1 MLFILICKNIYK
13 EADKMKKIANKHA
26 LVKKAGEVLLNISES
41 FEKLSVI
48 DIKDFSKKD
57 TALVNVDIIN
67 GFCKEG
73 NLSSDRVAE
82 IIPEAVRLNE
92 KFREFT
98 RLYFIDKHDKTSE
111 EFNAYI
117 EHCISNTSE
126 AEIIDELKKYID
138 ERAVVCNKNS
148 VNGFF
153 SIEFQNWFIKNSSIT
168 NYIVI
173 GDVTDIC
180 VLNFCLT
187 LKTYFNEKNIKS
199 RIIVPLSGVET
210 FDLDVTDHD
219 GDIMN
224 LFALYNM
231 RMNGIEIVEDIL

>member
-1 MLFILICKNIYK
+1 MPIYKNICM
-13 EADKMKKIANKHA
+13 EVDKMKKIDNKQA
-26 LVKKAGEVLLNISES
+26 LAKKADEVLLNISES
-41 FEKLSVI
+41 FEKLSVVYTEEFA
-48 DIKDFSKKD
+48 KEN
-57 TALVNVDIIN
+57 TVLVNVDIIN

-73 NLSSDRVAE
+73 NLSSGRVAK
-82 IIPEAVRLNE
+82 IIPEAVRINE
-92 KFREFT
+92 KFRKFT
-98 RLYFIDKHDKTSE
+98 RVYFIDKHDKASE

-126 AEIIDELKKYID
+126 AEIVDELKKYID
-138 ERAVVCNKNS
+138 EKAVVCNKNS

-153 SIEFQNWFIKNSSIT
+153 STEFQSWFIKNSSIT

-199 RIIVPLSGVET
+199 RIIVPLSGIET
-210 FDLDVTDHD
+210 FDLDVTNHD

-231 RMNGIEIVEDIL
+231 RMNGIEVIEDII

>member
-1 MLFILICKNIYK
+1 
-13 EADKMKKIANKHA
+13 MKKIGYKQA
-26 LVKKAGEVLLNISES
+26 LAKKAGEVLLNISDS
-41 FEKLSVI
+41 FEKLSVLYTEEL
-48 DIKDFSKKD
+48 SKEN
-57 TALVNVDIIN
+57 TVLVNVDIIN

-98 RLYFIDKHDKTSE
+98 RLYFIDKHDKASE

-126 AEIIDELKKYID
+126 AEIVDELKKYID
-138 ERAVVCNKNS
+138 EKAVVCNKNS

-153 SIEFQNWFIKNSSIT
+153 STGFQNWFIKNSSIT

-210 FDLDVTDHD
+210 FDLDITDHD

-231 RMNGIEIVEDIL
+231 RMNGIEVVKDII

>member
-1 MLFILICKNIYK
+1 
-13 EADKMKKIANKHA
+13 MKKIIDKEA
-26 LVKKAGEVLLNISES
+26 LARKSGAVLLNISDS
-41 FEKLSVI
+41 FEKLPVL
-48 DIKDFSKKD
+48 KAQDFSREN

-73 NLSSDRVAE
+73 NLSSERVGK
-82 IIPEAVRLNE
+82 IIGEAVRINNLLKN
-92 KFREFT
+92 FT
-98 RLYFIDKHDKTSE
+98 RIYFVDSHGENSE
-111 EFNAYI
+111 EFNAYVK
-117 EHCISNTSE
+117 HCIANSRE
-126 AEIIDELKKYID
+126 AEIVQELNLFIDDK
-138 ERAVVCNKNS
+138 AVVCNKNS

-153 SIEFQNWFIKNSSIT
+153 SAEFQTWFKGNDDIS

-180 VLNFCLT
+180 VMNFCLT
-187 LKTYFNEKNIKS
+187 LRTYFNEKNIKA

-210 FDLDVTDHD
+210 FDLDITNHD

-231 RMNGIEIVEDIL
+231 RMNGIEIAEDVV

>member
-1 MLFILICKNIYK
+1 
-13 EADKMKKIANKHA
+13 MKKISYKQA
-26 LVKKAGEVLLNISES
+26 LAKKAGEVLLNISDS
-41 FEKLSVI
+41 FEKLAVVNSY
-48 DIKDFSKKD
+48 DFSKEN
-57 TALVNVDIIN
+57 TVLINVDIIN

-73 NLSSDRVAE
+73 NLSSDRVE
-82 IIPEAVRLNE
+82 KIIPEAVRINDRL
-92 KFREFT
+92 KEFT
-98 RLYFIDKHDKTSE
+98 RIYFIDKHEESSE

-117 EHCISNTSE
+117 KHCISNTSE
-126 AEIIDELKKYID
+126 AEIVDELKPFID
-138 ERAVVCNKNS
+138 EKAVVCNKNS

-153 SIEFQNWFIKNSSIT
+153 SMEFQNWFIKNGTIT